1 MNNTH
6 FVNDLAADPVIKTFL
21 AKAGTNAGLIDLGAP
36 KGMTGKRWFDEYLE
50 EHNIN
55 IKYLEKEDRKE
66 TFGSYQTFNSEGY
79 YKVPVTLKNV
89 DGNEVTEVVGMHV
102 VNAKIPFLIGMDIL
116 EEQGGVIDL
125 PTMTIVFKKSGNI
138 FPLKKTSGGHVVL
151 DLLSPSTET
160 YITEDDDSDEQ
171 DPSATMDDIDSYKR
185 IRNVH
190 RASGCKLEKNMIDM
204 YKQSGKY
211 DPKMKKIIQEVI
223 KRCKTCQMKKK
234 SQPRPKVS
242 LMKAKSPNDIV
253 TLDLELFTVRG
264 K

>member
-1 MNNTH
+1 M
-6 FVNDLAADPVIKTFL
+6 
-21 AKAGTNAGLIDLGAP
+21 
-36 KGMTGKRWFDEYLE
+36 
-50 EHNIN
+50 
-55 IKYLEKEDRKE
+55 
-66 TFGSYQTFNSEGY
+66 
-79 YKVPVTLKNV
+79 KNG

-160 YITEDDDSDEQ
+160 YITEDDDSEEQ
-171 DPSATMDDIDSYKR
+171 DPSATMDNIDSYKR